1 MAATLFTG
9 ANLID
14 GSGAAPRRAAV
25 LVEGERIAAIGA
37 EAETRAAAPRELA
50 RVELAGSTLLP
61 GLIDAHCHVTFD
73 EPVSNDELFFHR
85 RPGLAA
91 LIAAFNVRKL
101 LLAGVTSFLD
111 ADTIFDLGVDL
122 RDAIESGA
130 VLGPRMAT
138 GASAL
143 MTSVGG
149 TAGRLIPDEGERGY
163 ARVVGTRDEIV
174 REVRRQIKSGVDWVK
189 VHATG
194 LIPRQR
200 AQGEIQVW
208 SLEELRTVVSAS
220 HDLGV
225 PVVAHCRNSSSTRDC
240 ATAGVDL
247 ILHATFMQ
255 EDALEAVVAR
265 KVPLVPTLTFQ
276 ANLAEHGGRVGSDP
290 ALREVF
296 RREISGS
303 AGALRRAHDAGVPL
317 LCGSESGFSLT
328 PYGHWHAR
336 ELEIFVKHL
345 GLAPLEAIR
354 CATANGAL
362 AMRRPGELG
371 VIRPGAYADLIAV
384 DGDPSADVR
393 VLGDRARLRGVWK
406 GGVAVDLSQPWP
418 ERRPI
423 AGERVSHYSEQVL
436 TRERAEEER

>member
-1 MAATLFTG
+1 MGLTLLSG
-9 ANLID
+9 ANVID
-14 GSGAAPRRAAV
+14 GTGAAPRRESV
-25 LVEGERIAAIGA
+25 LVDGERIAAVGA
-37 EAETRAAAPRELA
+37 EAERRAGAAPDVQ
-50 RVELAGSTLLP
+50 RVALAGLTLMP

-111 ADTIFDLGVDL
+111 ADTLFDLGIDL

-130 VLGPRMAT
+130 VLGPRMST
-138 GASAL
+138 GAHAL
-143 MTSVGG
+143 LTSVGG
-149 TAGRLIPDEGERGY
+149 TAGRLFPDEGERGY
-163 ARVVGTRDEIV
+163 ARIVGSRDEIV
-174 REVRRQIKSGVDWVK
+174 REVRRQIKAGVDWIK

-194 LIPRQR
+194 LYPRQR
-200 AQGEIQVW
+200 EQGEIQVW
-208 SLEELRTVVSAS
+208 SLEELRTVVGAA

-240 ATAGVDL
+240 AIAGVDL

-255 EDALEAVVAR
+255 DDALEAVVAR

-276 ANLAEHGGRVGSDP
+276 ANLADHGAKVGSDP
-290 ALREVF
+290 ALMELF
-296 RREISGS
+296 RKEISGS
-303 AGALRRAHDAGVPL
+303 AGALRRAYDAGVPL

-328 PYGHWHAR
+328 PYGHWHWR
-336 ELEIFVKHL
+336 ELEVFVKHL
-345 GLAPLEAIR
+345 GLSPLEAIR

-371 VIRPGAYADLIAV
+371 VVRPGAHADLLAV
-384 DGDPSADVR
+384 EGDPSTDVAL
-393 VLGDRARLRGVWK
+393 LGRREKLRHVWR
-406 GGVAVDLSQPWP
+406 GGVAIDLSQPWP
-418 ERRPI
+418 VRAPI
-423 AGERVSHYSEQVL
+423 SGERVSHYSRQVL
-436 TRERAEEER
+436 TRELAES

>member
-1 MAATLFTG
+1 MTLTLFAG

-14 GSGAAPRRAAV
+14 GTGAAPRRESV
-25 LVEGERIAAIGA
+25 LVEGERIAALGA
-37 EAETRAAAPRELA
+37 EAEKRVATSQSVA
-50 RVELAGSTLLP
+50 RVDLSGLTLMP

-91 LIAAFNVRKL
+91 LIAGFNVRKL

-122 RDAIESGA
+122 RDAIDSGA

-138 GASAL
+138 GAHAL
-143 MTSVGG
+143 LTSVGG
-149 TAGRLIPDEGERGY
+149 TAGRLFPDEGERGY
-163 ARVVGTRDEIV
+163 ARIVGTRDEIV
-174 REVRRQIKSGVDWVK
+174 REVRRQIKLGVDWVK

-200 AQGEIQVW
+200 EQGEIQVW
-208 SLEELRTVVSAS
+208 SLDELRTVASAA

-240 ATAGVDL
+240 AIAGVDL

-255 EDALEAVVAR
+255 EDALEAVIAR

-276 ANLAEHGGRVGSDP
+276 ANLAEHGAKVGSDP
-290 ALREVF
+290 ALMEIF

-303 AGALRRAHDAGVPL
+303 AGALRRAYDAGVPL
-317 LCGSESGFSLT
+317 LSGSESGFSLT
-328 PYGHWHAR
+328 PYGHWHWR
-336 ELEIFVKHL
+336 EMEVFVKHL
-345 GLAPLEAIR
+345 GLSPLEAIR
-354 CATANGAL
+354 TATANGAI
-362 AMRRPGELG
+362 AMRKPGELG
-371 VIRPGAYADLIAV
+371 VIKTGAYADLLAV
-384 DGDPSADVR
+384 DGDPSADVA
-393 VLGDRARLRGVWK
+393 VLGRREKLRGVWK

-418 ERRPI
+418 TREPI
-423 AGERVSHYSEQVL
+423 SGERVSHYSRQVL
-436 TRERAEEER
+436 TRELAEG

>member
-1 MAATLFTG
+1 LSLTLFSG

-14 GSGAAPRRAAV
+14 GSGAAPRRESL
-25 LVEGERIAAIGA
+25 LVEGERIAALGV
-37 EAETRAAAPRELA
+37 EAEQHAAAA
-50 RVELAGSTLLP
+50 GSVTRVALAGATLMP
-61 GLIDAHCHVTFD
+61 GLVDAHCHVTFD

-138 GASAL
+138 GAHAL

-149 TAGRLIPDEGERGY
+149 TAGRLIPDDGERGY

-174 REVRRQIKSGVDWVK
+174 REVRRQIKLGVDWVK

-194 LIPRQR
+194 LVPRQR
-200 AQGEIQVW
+200 EQGEIQVW
-208 SLEELRTVVSAS
+208 TLEELRTVVSAS

-240 ATAGVDL
+240 AIAGVDL

-255 EDALEAVVAR
+255 EDALAAVVAR

-276 ANLAEHGGRVGSDP
+276 ANLAEHGAKVGSDP
-290 ALREVF
+290 ALMDVF
-296 RREISGS
+296 RREIVGS

-328 PYGHWHAR
+328 PYGHWHWR
-336 ELEIFVKHL
+336 ELEVFVKHL
-345 GLAPLEAIR
+345 GLSPLEAIR
-354 CATANGAL
+354 AATANGAI
-362 AMRRPGELG
+362 AMRKPGEIG
-371 VIRPGAYADLIAV
+371 VLAPGAYADLIAI
-384 DGDPSADVR
+384 DGDPSADVA
-393 VLGDRARLRGVWK
+393 VLGRREKLRGVWK
-406 GGVAVDLSQPWP
+406 GGAAIDLAQPWP
-418 ERRPI
+418 VRAPTG
-423 AGERVSHYSEQVL
+423 GERVSLYSKRVL
-436 TRERAEEER
+436 TRAVAEE

>member
-1 MAATLFTG
+1 MGVTLLSG
-9 ANLID
+9 ASLID
-14 GSGAAPRRAAV
+14 GTGAAPRRESV
-25 LVEGERIAAIGA
+25 LVDGERIAAVGA
-37 EAETRAAAPRELA
+37 EAERRAAAARDVQ
-50 RVELAGSTLLP
+50 RVELAGQTLMP

-111 ADTIFDLGVDL
+111 ADTLFDLGIDL

-130 VLGPRMAT
+130 VLGPRMST
-138 GASAL
+138 GAHAL
-143 MTSVGG
+143 LTSVGG
-149 TAGRLIPDEGERGY
+149 TAGRLFPDEGERGY
-163 ARVVGTRDEIV
+163 ARIVGTRDEIV
-174 REVRRQIKSGVDWVK
+174 REVRRQIKAGVDWIK

-194 LIPRQR
+194 LYPRQR
-200 AQGEIQVW
+200 EQGEIQVW
-208 SLEELRTVVSAS
+208 SLEELRTVVGAA

-240 ATAGVDL
+240 AIAGVDL

-255 EDALEAVVAR
+255 DDALEAVVAR

-276 ANLAEHGGRVGSDP
+276 ANLADHGARVGSDP
-290 ALREVF
+290 ALMELF
-296 RREISGS
+296 RKEISGS
-303 AGALRRAHDAGVPL
+303 AGALRRAYDAGVPL

-328 PYGHWHAR
+328 PYGHWHWR
-336 ELEIFVKHL
+336 ELEVFVKHL
-345 GLAPLEAIR
+345 GLSPLEAIR

-362 AMRRPGELG
+362 AMRKPGELG
-371 VIRPGAYADLIAV
+371 VVRPGAYADLLAV
-384 DGDPSADVR
+384 EGDPSADVAL
-393 VLGDRARLRGVWK
+393 LGRREKLRHIWR

-418 ERRPI
+418 ARAPI
-423 AGERVSHYSEQVL
+423 SGERVSHYSRLVL
-436 TRERAEEER
+436 TRELAES